1 MNSGVVNLAESLSK
15 DLKTGEEKKDL
26 FLYDNEMRTHCG
38 VICGID
44 EAGRGPLAG
53 DVYAAAVI
61 LPDDIIIDGIN
72 DSKKLTE
79 KKREALFDII
89 REKAV
94 SYCIATASVEEIDSM
109 NILNAAMLAMKR
121 AYEGLDVKP
130 DTALIDG
137 NKTPGLDIPETA
149 VVKGDATSASIAAAS
164 ILAKV
169 ARDRYMKELAEK
181 YPQYMFEKHKGYGT
195 KLHYEMLDKYG
206 ASDIHRKSFLV
217 KYFKA
222 KGDILVFVE
231 VKTRRYRSLVSGVEA
246 VGYKK
251 KGRIIATADCFLA
264 EYGEEKQ
271 IRYDIAEV
279 TVSTGD
285 AVRVI
290 DFRYFK
296 DAFDT
301 TGYETQF

>member
-1 MNSGVVNLAESLSK
+1 MNSGVVNLAGSLSK
-15 DLKTGEEKKDL
+15 DLDEKKDL
-26 FLYDNEMRTHCG
+26 FLYDKEARNEYG

-94 SYCIATASVEEIDSM
+94 SYCIATASVEEIDSI

-121 AYEGLDVKP
+121 AYEGLSVKP

-137 NKTPGLDIPETA
+137 NKTPGLDIPEKA
-149 VVKGDATSASIAAAS
+149 IVKGDATSASIAAAS

-181 YPQYMFEKHKGYGT
+181 YPQYMFQKHKGYGT

-222 KGDILVFVE
+222 KN
-231 VKTRRYRSLVSGVEA
+231 A
-246 VGYKK
+246 
-251 KGRIIATADCFLA
+251 
-264 EYGEEKQ
+264 GE
-271 IRYDIAEV
+271 
-279 TVSTGD
+279 
-285 AVRVI
+285 
-290 DFRYFK
+290 
-296 DAFDT
+296 
-301 TGYETQF
+301 